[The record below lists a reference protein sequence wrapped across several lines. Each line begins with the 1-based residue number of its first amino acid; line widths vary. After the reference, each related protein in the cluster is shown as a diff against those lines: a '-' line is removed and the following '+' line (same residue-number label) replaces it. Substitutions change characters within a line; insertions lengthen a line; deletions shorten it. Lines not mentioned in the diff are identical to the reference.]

1 MHLTGVHLIGVH
13 LIGVHL
19 IGVHLT
25 GVHLIGVH
33 LIGVHLIGMHF
44 MSAYLMSECVMGMH
58 LKAGSILL
66 AQFSGAKSSAKS
78 VTDLWGA
85 MVSRRGAMISKGSRG
100 YEQGTQLETEE
111 GT

>member
-1 MHLTGVHLIGVH
+1 MGVHLMGVH
-13 LIGVHL
+13 LTGVHL

-33 LIGVHLIGMHF
+33 LIGMHF
-44 MSAYLMSECVMGMH
+44 MSAYLMGECVMGMH
-58 LKAGSILL
+58 LKVGSILL
-66 AQFSGAKSSAKS
+66 GQFSGAKSSAKS
-78 VTDLWGA
+78 VTDLW
-85 MVSRRGAMISKGSRG
+85 GAMISKGSRG